1 MCKTFFK
8 CPSSPAGVLQS
19 GDPVQAGGAA
29 GRPDQEEHLS
39 VPGRLQ
45 RVPGQAGLQEEEGE
59 LQRRSIMFITGSS
72 FLLQFLLLSRHA

>member
-59 LQRRSIMFITGSS
+59 LQHSIMFIIGTS
-72 FLLQFLLLSRHA
+72 FLLQFSLLSRHA